1 MRKFWKWYDSLNEP
15 WRFLFMIVILC
26 TPLHI
31 YSFTNQPLYL
41 IAFIPLVIS
50 RAKYLNKS
58 N

>member
-50 RAKYLNKS
+50 RAKYLNK
-58 N
+58 